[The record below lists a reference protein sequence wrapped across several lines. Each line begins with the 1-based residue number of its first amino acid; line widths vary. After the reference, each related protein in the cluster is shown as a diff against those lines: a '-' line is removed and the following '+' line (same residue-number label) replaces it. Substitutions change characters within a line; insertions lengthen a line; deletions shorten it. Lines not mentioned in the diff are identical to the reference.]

1 MALAGCFPNESKE
14 YRAARKKLLEAE
26 LDLRRKIEQV
36 AARRRELPRGGEVA
50 EDYVFDGQDR
60 KPKLSELFRNGN
72 TLVAY
77 SFMYGPKMAQPCPMC
92 TSMLDGLNGNAQHIA
107 RRTNLV
113 VIAKSPLERIMEHA
127 RGRGWSN
134 LQLLSSADNS
144 YNRDYRAEADDGSQL
159 PILNVFVKDR
169 KKVRHWYATE
179 LLFAQT
185 ESGQDP
191 RHIDSIWPLWNLL
204 DLTPEGRGKDWYPQL
219 TY

>member
-1 MALAGCFPNESKE
+1 
-14 YRAARKKLLEAE
+14 
-26 LDLRRKIEQV
+26 
-36 AARRRELPRGGEVA
+36 
-50 EDYVFDGQDR
+50 
-60 KPKLSELFRNGN
+60 
-72 TLVAY
+72 
-77 SFMYGPKMAQPCPMC
+77 MYGPKMAQPCPMC